1 MKKTIMALTLCIA
14 AFSAAAQSQPQVS
27 SKRFADAV
35 NHWNKE
41 HGKQTYERYKPDQ
54 FREIADNIVAYQN
67 ADGGWPKNLDV
78 TAKLDPD
85 SVKASLKPRHRL
97 STLDNAN
104 VYTQVEYLSN
114 VFELTGDSVYSNSA
128 RRGMEYM
135 LATQYPNG
143 GWRGWDADA
152 VTFNDGIIYGV
163 LSTWQE
169 VLTGKSLYAWVDD
182 GLKSRIRASWD
193 RGIELILKT
202 QWVQDGVKTVWA
214 QQYDHETLRP
224 VKARAYELPALSASE
239 SADIVMLLMRIKK
252 PSPEVV
258 EAVKAAAAW
267 FDRTK
272 ITGKKVETVSVPG
285 GLAEDPKIKKD
296 RVLVDDPEAA
306 PIWPRYSELSDNRPF
321 FATREGVKV
330 YDLRE
335 VPAERRVGYSWYGT
349 WGGKVLISIP
359 SGSGNSE
366 NNLCLGRNF
375 SKRVFTARFFCTFA
389 AV

>member
-1 MKKTIMALTLCIA
+1 MKKTIMALILGIA

-41 HGKQTYERYKPDQ
+41 HGKQTCERYKPDQ

-104 VYTQVEYLSN
+104 VYTQVEYLSE
-114 VFELTGDSVYSNSA
+114 VFALTGDSVYSNSA

-169 VLTGKSLYAWVDD
+169 VLTGKSRYAWVDD

-258 EAVKAAAAW
+258 EAVKAAVAW
-267 FDRTK
+267 FDHTK

-296 RVLVDDPEAA
+296 RILVDDPEAA

-349 WGGKVLISIP
+349 WGGKVLKKYP
-359 SGSGNSE
+359 EWLRKFG
-366 NNLCLGRNF
+366 
-375 SKRVFTARFFCTFA
+375 K
-389 AV
+389 

>member
-1 MKKTIMALTLCIA
+1 MKKIVIVLAFA
-14 AFSAAAQSQPQVS
+14 AAAVSAAAQTQPEVS

-41 HGKQTYERYKPDQ
+41 HGKQTYERYTPDQ
-54 FREIADNIVAYQN
+54 FRGIADNIVAYQN
-67 ADGGWPKNLDV
+67 ADGGWPKNLDMM
-78 TAKLDPD
+78 AKLDPD

-114 VFELTGDSVYSNSA
+114 VFLLTGDSVYCRSA

-152 VTFNDGIIYGV
+152 VTFNDGIICGV

-169 VLTGKSLYAWVDD
+169 VLAGKPLYAWVDD
-182 GLKSRIRASWD
+182 GLKTRIQASWD
-193 RGIELILKT
+193 RGIDLILRT
-202 QWVQDGVKTVWA
+202 QWVQEGVKTVWA
-214 QQYDHETLRP
+214 QQYDHETLQP
-224 VKARAYELPALSASE
+224 VKARAYELPGLSASE

-258 EAVKAAAAW
+258 EAVEAAAAW

-272 ITGKKVETVSVPG
+272 ITGKKVETVSVPE
-285 GLAEDPKIKKD
+285 GLEEDRKIKKD
-296 RVLVDDPEAA
+296 RILVDDPDAA

-321 FATREGVKV
+321 FATREGMKV

-349 WGGKVLISIP
+349 WGGKVLKKYP
-359 SGSGNSE
+359 E
-366 NNLCLGRNF
+366 WHRKLG
-375 SKRVFTARFFCTFA
+375 K
-389 AV
+389 